1 MKRTMPDYKSQDI
14 KLIFIINYLIFDLF
28 FFFFFFLLLLKEKFI
43 KTY

>member
-1 MKRTMPDYKSQDI
+1 MPDYKNQDI

-28 FFFFFFLLLLKEKFI
+28 FLLLLKEKFI